1 MSPTE
6 RRNSLPSAVVF
17 LIICSLFSV
26 VAGSSIDGRYS
37 FSLTT
42 FDPSGKLGQVE
53 RAMEAASLGTPIVA
67 VVKDDDQILLASPQV
82 LPSVFMLDDGTA
94 RFASAAPHIVVAH
107 SGISADGRVLVAA
120 AQRLAVEH
128 AYTFEEPI
136 PIDLFLEEMSL
147 LFQEYTMKP
156 ASRPFGA
163 TLLVAH
169 LPPVATNNE
178 RKPQLFRIDASGAV
192 TILEDNVAVINGRF
206 SPEIESKLLELSKNS
221 ENKSSPSAVEDD
233 ELQSICRILQESM
246 VTDAPAEKES
256 EKASLPSSSI
266 IGASFTRQGGFALKR
281 FRSSTTK
288 K

>member
-1 MSPTE
+1 MSQI
-6 RRNSLPSAVVF
+6 RSQDQMLSLAVF
-17 LIICSLFSV
+17 FILGSLISF
-26 VAGSSIDGRYS
+26 AAASSIDGRYS

-67 VVKDDDQILLASPQV
+67 IVKGDNKILLASPQV
-82 LPSVFMLDDGTA
+82 LPSMFMIDDGTA
-94 RFASAAPHIVVAH
+94 RFASVAPHIVVAH

-120 AQRLAVEH
+120 AQQLAIEH

-169 LPPVATNNE
+169 LPPATENKST
-178 RKPQLFRIDASGAV
+178 KPQLFRIDASGSV
-192 TILEDNVAVINGRF
+192 TILEEDFAVINGKF
-206 SPEIESKLLELSKNS
+206 SADLGKKLLDQ
-221 ENKSSPSAVEDD
+221 SSNLEASFAGEED
-233 ELQSICRILQESM
+233 ELQLLCQILQESM
-246 VTDAPAEKES
+246 MGNPLAEQQS
-256 EKASLPSSSI
+256 GKASLPTSI
-266 IGASFTRQGGFALKR
+266 IGASFTRSGGLELQR
-281 FRSSTTK
+281 FRSTNTK
-288 K
+288 G